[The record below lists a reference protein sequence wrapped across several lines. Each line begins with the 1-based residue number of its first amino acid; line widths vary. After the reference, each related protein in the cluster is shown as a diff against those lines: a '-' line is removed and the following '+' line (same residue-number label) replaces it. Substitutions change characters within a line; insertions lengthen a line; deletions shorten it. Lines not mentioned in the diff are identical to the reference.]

1 MPAAPVPAVAEALAE
16 AAVRYGTPAYVYDL
30 DRIRGQIRH
39 LIRVLPPG
47 TGIRYSVKANPVRA
61 VCRVIAG
68 AGLDAEVSSAG
79 ELAVALDAGFRPDQI
94 LVSGPY
100 KEPSLL
106 DRLATLPGVLIS
118 VDSLSEL
125 GQLTARPAALSPARR
140 IVLRLRPDYPA
151 AGGMPGGAQSRF
163 GIPAGQLITGAVQ
176 SRRGIECLGFHV
188 YGGSQILDSALA
200 ARNLVD
206 AHHLAMRAGKL
217 LGLTP
222 RVVNLGGGFG
232 IPYHEVGHG
241 LDLAPSAVALGAM
254 MARAPGTTLIL
265 ELGRY
270 LVAEAGWYLTRVVH
284 EQTLGD
290 QPAVVVDGGI
300 HHRPDLCGLDL
311 ARCCAAPVLLGPPRG
326 GARPTAVLGRLC
338 LPWDIL
344 AHGAMLPTL
353 RTGDVLA
360 FPTAGAYGLTA
371 APSAFLGHRLPAEI
385 SLDGGNLTL
394 LPSAQPALLPL
405 TAPPVLAMGAP

>member
-1 MPAAPVPAVAEALAE
+1 MQTAPMPAIAEALTE

-30 DRIRGQIRH
+30 AGIRSRIER

-47 TGIRYSVKANPVRA
+47 IGIRYSVKANPALA
-61 VCRVIAG
+61 VCRVIAE
-68 AGLDAEVSSAG
+68 AGLDAEVSSDG
-79 ELAVALDAGFRPDQI
+79 ELAVALEAGFRPDQI

-106 DRLATLPGVLIS
+106 DRLASLPGVLIS

-125 GQLTARPAALSPARR
+125 GELTTHPAPLRTGGG

-151 AGGMPGGAQSRF
+151 AGEMPGGPEHRF
-163 GIPAGQLITGAVQ
+163 GIPAGQLSTGAIRPAV
-176 SRRGIECLGFHV
+176 RCLGFHV

-200 ARNLVD
+200 ARNLNN
-206 AHHLAMRAGKL
+206 AHDLAMRMAKR
-217 LGLTP
+217 LGLRP

-232 IPYHEVGHG
+232 VPYHQGVQE
-241 LDLAPSAVALGAM
+241 LDLAPAAAALGAM
-254 MARAPGTTLIL
+254 MAADPGTTLIL

-284 EQTLGD
+284 EQTLGHR
-290 QPAVVVDGGI
+290 PAVVVDGGI
-300 HHRPDLCGLDL
+300 HHRPDLCGLGL
-311 ARCCAAPVLLGPPRG
+311 ARCCAPPVLLGPPRG
-326 GARPTAVLGRLC
+326 GARPTAVLGCLC

-344 AHGAMLPTL
+344 ANGAMLPAL
-353 RTGDVLA
+353 HTGDILA

-385 SLDGGNLTL
+385 SLDNGSL
-394 LPSAQPALLPL
+394 ALLPPSQPPL
-405 TAPPVLAMGAP
+405 LPPTAISRVLAMGTP